1 MWLLPRTA
9 LSACLISA
17 VPLMATADETPGQE
31 LAELIFDSIGDD
43 PDAAIDMGAFVD
55 FGRDIFVSMDF
66 DESGSVNM
74 QEFTDWDF
82 GFNFIAEDEGQAHA
96 YRVAQHIL
104 FATWDHDGNGDISGS
119 EYHKSMV
126 WDFRRAD
133 LDNDAFL
140 TRGEFLTGYI
150 VISAYRAAI
159 SAP

>member
-55 FGRDIFVSMDF
+55 FGSDIFVSMDF

-74 QEFTDWDF
+74 QEFTDW
-82 GFNFIAEDEGQAHA
+82 G
-96 YRVAQHIL
+96 RVEL
-104 FATWDHDGNGDISGS
+104 FADQCAALS
-119 EYHKSMV
+119 
-126 WDFRRAD
+126 
-133 LDNDAFL
+133 
-140 TRGEFLTGYI
+140 
-150 VISAYRAAI
+150 SAGAQ
-159 SAP
+159 